1 MSPDFLFLAG
11 DFNCTISN
19 LDQNHVDPHMA
30 LRIKLA
36 SVVETFDLV
45 DVWRNKHGVFRQYS
59 WAHYQENSS
68 HSKN

>member
-45 DVWRNKHGVFRQYS
+45 DVWRNKHGV
-59 WAHYQENSS
+59 
-68 HSKN
+68 